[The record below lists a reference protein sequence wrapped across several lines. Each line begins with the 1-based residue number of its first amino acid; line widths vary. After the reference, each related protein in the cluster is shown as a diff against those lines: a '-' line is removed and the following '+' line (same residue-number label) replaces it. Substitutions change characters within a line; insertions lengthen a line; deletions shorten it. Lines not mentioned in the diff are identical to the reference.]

1 MNTIELKAAS
11 RDKLLSDLKI
21 LLADADSY
29 LRVSAG
35 QAGEAYAAARARL
48 EATLGSVKVQVK
60 EVTRELAEK
69 TRAAAE
75 GADTYVHENPWQSMA
90 LGAAVGLL
98 AGLLIGRR

>member
-1 MNTIELKAAS
+1 MNTTELRAAS

-21 LLADADSY
+21 LLGDADAY

-48 EATLGSVKVQVK
+48 EATLGSVRVQLK

-69 TRAAAE
+69 TRAAAQ
-75 GADTYVHENPWQSMA
+75 GADSYVHENPWQSVA
-90 LGAAVGLL
+90 LGAGVGLL